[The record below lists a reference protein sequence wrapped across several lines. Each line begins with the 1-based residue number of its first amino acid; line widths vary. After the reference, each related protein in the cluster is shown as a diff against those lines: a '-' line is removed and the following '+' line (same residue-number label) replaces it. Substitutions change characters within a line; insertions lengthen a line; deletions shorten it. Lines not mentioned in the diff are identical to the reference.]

1 MSTGIISFYIELEN
15 IIPYYLQILL
25 FYSLE
30 ANVLLMSTGIISFY
44 IELENIIPYYLQI
57 LLFYSLEA
65 NVLLMSTGIMFLHRT
80 GEYCPI
86 IIFKYSSLT
95 SSLVV
100 ALISRRMEPDF
111 NGFNPCSAEP
121 GYTLPLQ
128 TVLIKISWLLKKLT
142 DLDLHCLSIRM

>member
-1 MSTGIISFYIELEN
+1 MSTGI
-15 IIPYYLQILL
+15 
-25 FYSLE
+25 
-30 ANVLLMSTGIISFY
+30 T
-44 IELENIIPYYLQI
+44 
-57 LLFYSLEA
+57 
-65 NVLLMSTGIMFLHRT
+65 FLHRT

-121 GYTLPLQ
+121 RYTLPLQ
-128 TVLIKISWLLKKLT
+128 SVDQDQLASEKLT
-142 DLDLHCLSIRM
+142 DLELQCLSIRM